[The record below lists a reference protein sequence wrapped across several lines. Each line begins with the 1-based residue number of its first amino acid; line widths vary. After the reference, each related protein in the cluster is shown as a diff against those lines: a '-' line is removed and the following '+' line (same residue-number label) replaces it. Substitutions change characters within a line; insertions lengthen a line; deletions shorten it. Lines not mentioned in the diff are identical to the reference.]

1 MTKKTDK
8 SMVDRILGKQ
18 TPTPNTAVSPAVE
31 TLTFPNL
38 ENREVIF

>member
-1 MTKKTDK
+1 MTRKTDN

-18 TPTPNTAVSPAVE
+18 TPAPNTAVSSAVE
-31 TLTFPNL
+31 TLTFPKL